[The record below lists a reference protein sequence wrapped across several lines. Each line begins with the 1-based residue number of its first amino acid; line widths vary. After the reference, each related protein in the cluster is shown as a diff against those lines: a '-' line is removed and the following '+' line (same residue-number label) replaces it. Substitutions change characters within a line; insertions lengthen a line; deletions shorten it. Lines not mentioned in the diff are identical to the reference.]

1 MTDNL
6 ILILRLDNK
15 AVLLLNYINIGN
27 SFAGCP
33 MWKDFTAGIFTKKK
47 KKRSKMKD
55 GKGKKLS
62 GLVSL
67 YNHLN
72 QFGSTCKAAPGLA
85 WQMTALWVTS
95 KTFMRG
101 ILISFCARQSW

>member
-47 KKRSKMKD
+47 KKKIQNERW
-55 GKGKKLS
+55 KG
-62 GLVSL
+62 
-67 YNHLN
+67 
-72 QFGSTCKAAPGLA
+72 
-85 WQMTALWVTS
+85 
-95 KTFMRG
+95 
-101 ILISFCARQSW
+101 